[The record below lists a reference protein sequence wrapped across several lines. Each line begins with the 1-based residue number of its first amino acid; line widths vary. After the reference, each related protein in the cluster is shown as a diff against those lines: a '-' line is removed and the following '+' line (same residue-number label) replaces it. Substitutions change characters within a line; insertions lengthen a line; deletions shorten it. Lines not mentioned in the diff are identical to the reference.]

1 MAATTSTDGPIH
13 VTVHN
18 FVRAETDM
26 YFAKS
31 VADGAFGR
39 LQHNRA
45 PVAIDAQTVVR
56 SNRDTLYS
64 MGVFDLAAGPV
75 TIELPDVGRR
85 FMSMQVLSQDHYTLE
100 VVYGPAKR
108 VYDQAQAGTRYLFL
122 IVRTL
127 ADPNDP
133 ADVEAANAAQD
144 AIVLSQPASGTFE
157 VPTWDPVSQGK
168 IRDALAVL
176 GASGGL
182 ARAFGTPEEVDPIDR
197 LIGAA
202 IGWGGNPP
210 EAASYDSI
218 EPARNDGETVHV
230 LTVKD
235 VPVDGFWS
243 LSVYNAKGFFEQGAQ
258 GGCSLNNLTA
268 KPEADGSFRVQF
280 GGCGPDV
287 ANCLAIMPG
296 WNYTIRLYR
305 PRKAILDGS
314 WTFPIAQPLG

>member
-1 MAATTSTDGPIH
+1 MGATTSTDGPIP

-18 FVRAETDM
+18 FVRAETDV

-31 VADGAFGR
+31 VADGAFGK
-39 LQHNRA
+39 LVHNRA
-45 PVAIDAQTVVR
+45 PVAIDAQVVVR

-75 TIELPDVGRR
+75 TIELPDAGQR

-100 VVYGPAKR
+100 VVYGPARR
-108 VYDQAQAGTRYLFL
+108 VYDQALVGTRYLFL
-122 IVRTL
+122 IIRTL

-133 ADVEAANAAQD
+133 ADVQAANAAQD
-144 AIVLSQPASGTFE
+144 AIALSQASTGAFE
-157 VPTWDPVSQGK
+157 IPTWDPVSQGRV
-168 IRDALAVL
+168 RDALAVL
-176 GASGGL
+176 GAAGGL
-182 ARAFGTPEEVDPIDR
+182 GKAFGTPEQVDPIDR
-197 LIGAA
+197 LIGAS

-210 EAASYDSI
+210 EAAFYASV
-218 EPARNDGETVHV
+218 EPPRNDGDIVHV
-230 LTVKD
+230 LTVGD

-243 LSVYNAKGFFEQGAQ
+243 ISIYNAKGFFQASGQ

-268 KPEADGSFRVQF
+268 KSEADGSVRIQF

-287 ANCLAIMPG
+287 ANCLAITPG

-305 PRKAILDGS
+305 PRQAILDGS
-314 WTFPIAQPLG
+314 WTFPVAQPVG

>member
-1 MAATTSTDGPIH
+1 MEATSTKGPIP

-31 VADGAFGR
+31 VADGAFGK
-39 LQHNRA
+39 LVHNRA
-45 PVAIDAQTVVR
+45 PIAIDAQTVVR

-64 MGVFDLAAGPV
+64 MGVFDLAGGPV
-75 TIELPDVGRR
+75 TIALPDVGRR

-100 VVYGPAKR
+100 VVYGPAER
-108 VYDQAQAGTRYLFL
+108 TYDQGQAGTRYLFL
-122 IVRTL
+122 IIRTL
-127 ADPNDP
+127 ADPNDA
-133 ADVEAANAAQD
+133 ADVKAANAAQD
-144 AIVLSQPASGTFE
+144 AIVLSQPATGAFE
-157 VPTWDPVSQGK
+157 IPTWDPVSQGK

-182 ARAFGTPEEVDPIDR
+182 TKAFGKPEEVDPIDR

-218 EPARNDGETVHV
+218 QPTRNDGETVHA
-230 LTVKD
+230 LIVKD

-243 LSVYNAKGFFEQGAQ
+243 LSVYNAEGFFEPSAQ
-258 GGCSLNNLTA
+258 GGYSLNNLTA
-268 KPEADGSFRVQF
+268 TPEADGSFRVQF
-280 GGCGPDV
+280 GGCGSDV
-287 ANCLAIMPG
+287 ANCLAIMLG

-314 WTFPIAQPLG
+314 WTFPAAEPVS

>member
-1 MAATTSTDGPIH
+1 MSATPNADEPAP

-26 YFAKS
+26 YFARS
-31 VADGAFGR
+31 VADGAFGK
-39 LQHNRA
+39 LLHNRA

-56 SNRDTLYS
+56 CNRDTLYS
-64 MGVFDLAAGPV
+64 MGVFDLSAGPV
-75 TIELPDVGRR
+75 TITLPDVGAR

-100 VVYGPAKR
+100 VVYGPARR
-108 VYDQAQAGTRYLFL
+108 VYDQAQVGTRYLFL
-122 IVRTL
+122 IIRTL

-133 ADVEAANAAQD
+133 ADVKAANAAQD
-144 AIVLSQPASGTFE
+144 EIVTSQAASGVFE
-157 VPTWDPVSQGK
+157 VPTWDPVSQGR

-182 ARAFGTPEEVDPIDR
+182 SRAFGTPEEVDPIDR

-218 EPARNDGETVHV
+218 EPRRNDGKTVHV

-243 LSVYNAKGFFEQGAQ
+243 LSVYNAKGFFEAGGQ
-258 GGCSLNNLTA
+258 GGYSLNNLTA

-314 WTFPIAQPLG
+314 WTFPAAQAVG

>member
-1 MAATTSTDGPIH
+1 MGGNTEADGPIP

-18 FVRAETDM
+18 FVRAETDT

-39 LQHNRA
+39 LHHNRA
-45 PVAIDAQTVVR
+45 PIAIDAQVVVR

-144 AIVLSQPASGTFE
+144 KIEISQPATGAFE
-157 VPTWDPVSQGK
+157 IPTWDTVSQGRV
-168 IRDALAVL
+168 RDALAVL
-176 GASGGL
+176 GAAGGL
-182 ARAFGTPEEVDPIDR
+182 ARAFGTSEEVDPVDR

-210 EAASYDSI
+210 EAASYDSV
-218 EPARNDGETVHV
+218 EPPRNDGKTVHV

-243 LSVYNAKGFFEQGAQ
+243 ISVYNAKGFFEAGGQ
-258 GGCSLNNLTA
+258 GGYSLNNLTA
-268 KPEADGSFRVQF
+268 RPEADGSFRIQF

-305 PRKAILDGS
+305 PRKAILDGA
-314 WTFPIAQPLG
+314 WTFPVAEPVG